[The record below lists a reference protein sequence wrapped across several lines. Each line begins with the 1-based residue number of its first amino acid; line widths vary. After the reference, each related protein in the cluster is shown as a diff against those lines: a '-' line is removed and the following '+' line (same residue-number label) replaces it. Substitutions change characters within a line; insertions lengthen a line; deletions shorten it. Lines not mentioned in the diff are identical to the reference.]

1 MNDEIAAPSIPILG
15 TNKRF
20 LIRFIP
26 NPENNKWMILLFLM
40 YKV

>member
-20 LIRFIP
+20 PIRFIP
-26 NPENNKWMILLFLM
+26 NPEKTING
-40 YKV
+40 